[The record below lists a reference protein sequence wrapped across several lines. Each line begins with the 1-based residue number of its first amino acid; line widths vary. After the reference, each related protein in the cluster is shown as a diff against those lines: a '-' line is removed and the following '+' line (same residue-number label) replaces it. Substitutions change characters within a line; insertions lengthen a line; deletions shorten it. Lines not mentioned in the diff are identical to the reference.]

1 MFSQGSPGSRPPQFH
16 MGAHLGHDPLG
27 ESRMTEGGTEP
38 SVCPW
43 SVSMW
48 VHTQSQELNSRD
60 NGDAL
65 TPPQQVREVVL
76 ERGRMR
82 AIQWL
87 GNVLG
92 SI

>member
-1 MFSQGSPGSRPPQFH
+1 MFSQGSPGSRPPHFH

-43 SVSMW
+43 SVSM
-48 VHTQSQELNSRD
+48 SQELNSRD
-60 NGDAL
+60 KGEEL